1 MIASGA
7 AECREVDPVK
17 PSAGTKTQHYLEEA
31 QTTRNQVLGVSTR
44 GRIQLIFVDTPGLH
58 LRQSKA
64 INKMMN
70 RAAASALAGVDLTVL
85 LCDRT
90 KWTAEDDY
98 VLDVVSRHDAPVV
111 LVINKTDLLR
121 DRDELLPF
129 VEALSARCRFE
140 AVFPVSALHAR
151 GLDELTEFLDGRAS
165 VGPYLFPED
174 QITDRSQRF
183 VAAELVRE
191 KIIRQ
196 MGDELPYATAVEI
209 ESFAHDKR
217 GILHIDALILVER
230 NGQKKMLVESPVND
244 LNPLVPRRER
254 HGKDLRQQGDVAALG
269 QGQVGWSDDARA
281 LKTLGLDVSDA
292 R

>member
-1 MIASGA
+1 
-7 AECREVDPVK
+7 
-17 PSAGTKTQHYLEEA
+17 
-31 QTTRNQVLGVSTR
+31 
-44 GRIQLIFVDTPGLH
+44 
-58 LRQSKA
+58 
-64 INKMMN
+64 MMN
-70 RAAASALAGVDLTVL
+70 KAAASALAGVDLTL
-85 LCDRT
+85 ILCDRA

-151 GLDELTEFLDGRAS
+151 GLDELTEFVEGRAS
-165 VGPYLFPED
+165 LGPHLFPED

-196 MGDELPYATAVEI
+196 MGTSCPMRLRSKSNTSPTTSG
-209 ESFAHDKR
+209 ES
-217 GILHIDALILVER
+217 HINALILVER
-230 NGQKKMLVESPVND
+230 NGQKKMLVGESGDRLKSIGSAVRD
-244 LNPLVPRRER
+244 MEKTFDTKVM
-254 HGKDLRQQGDVAALG
+254 LRLWVK
-269 QGQVGWSDDARA
+269 VRSGWSDDARA
-281 LKTLGLDVSDA
+281 LKTLGLDVPEA

>member
-1 MIASGA
+1 
-7 AECREVDPVK
+7 
-17 PSAGTKTQHYLEEA
+17 
-31 QTTRNQVLGVSTR
+31 
-44 GRIQLIFVDTPGLH
+44 
-58 LRQSKA
+58 
-64 INKMMN
+64 MMN
-70 RAAASALAGVDLTVL
+70 KAAASALAGVDLTLL
-85 LCDRT
+85 LCDRA

-98 VLDVVSRHDAPVV
+98 VLDVVSRHDAPAV

-151 GLDELTEFLDGRAS
+151 GLDELTEFLEGRAS

-217 GILHIDALILVER
+217 GVLHINALILVER
-230 NGQKKMLVESPVND
+230 NGQKKMLIGESGD
-244 LNPLVPRRER
+244 RLKSIGTAAR
-254 HGKDLRQQGDVAALG
+254 KDMEKTFDTKVMLRLWVK
-269 QGQVGWSDDARA
+269 VRSGWSDDARA
-281 LKTLGLDVSDA
+281 LKTLGLGVPDE